1 MGYDLSAFQLVI
13 TMVCAAGLVPRS
25 NGQPRCPYAKIF
37 LLPDRSEKSKR
48 RTKSLANTN
57 DPRWN
62 QIFVYSGIKRNEL
75 KQKMLEVSGFSVSFI
90 IFLLIFLIL
99 IVIIQVTV
107 WDFNRHGPNDFL
119 GETLLDISSMPLNDE
134 PEWYYLTTH
143 EEIVPTHVLF

>member
-62 QIFVYSGIKRNEL
+62 QIFVYSGIKRTEL
-75 KQKMLEVSGFSVSFI
+75 KQRMLEVSI
-90 IFLLIFLIL
+90 
-99 IVIIQVTV
+99 
-107 WDFNRHGPNDFL
+107 
-119 GETLLDISSMPLNDE
+119 
-134 PEWYYLTTH
+134 
-143 EEIVPTHVLF
+143 